1 MAVDKEALICL
12 SRVYSYYFKCN
23 FPLFYVYPA
32 LTRYLSILFLNI
44 LTLLACTHSSDNLF
58 HTLMVLCENENFLTS
73 NLLCFFTRVKLC
85 PLVILLSLIWKKKVR
100 INIFITIQYLKHFY
114 LIPPQS
120 SRFLLLST
128 FQFHVEARAWS
139 WFWRSCFSVSSSL
152 SRCTV
157 LAACPLIPCCV
168 HSCTNYCLRFFPVRN
183 SHIQVYEPVH
193 LNHLEVSP
201 LHTRYFST
209 IKTIRSHHGQ
219 PCL

>member
-1 MAVDKEALICL
+1 MMANNKYKGLLRLLNVIEHQCCVNIVNQTREELTRFNKIAIQGTAQMAVDKEALICL

-85 PLVILLSLIWKKKVR
+85 PSYFTFFNLEKKVR

-114 LIPPQS
+114 LIPPHS
-120 SRFLLLST
+120 SRF
-128 FQFHVEARAWS
+128 
-139 WFWRSCFSVSSSL
+139 
-152 SRCTV
+152 
-157 LAACPLIPCCV
+157 
-168 HSCTNYCLRFFPVRN
+168 
-183 SHIQVYEPVH
+183 
-193 LNHLEVSP
+193 
-201 LHTRYFST
+201 
-209 IKTIRSHHGQ
+209 
-219 PCL
+219 

>member
-1 MAVDKEALICL
+1 MVTIQDLTHVEQLSLRSKIRHRLSSYEPCFRPYLQIIAVSQRRRFNKIAIQGTPQMAVDKEALICL
-12 SRVYSYYFKCN
+12 SRVYSYYFKYN

-120 SRFLLLST
+120 SRF
-128 FQFHVEARAWS
+128 
-139 WFWRSCFSVSSSL
+139 
-152 SRCTV
+152 
-157 LAACPLIPCCV
+157 
-168 HSCTNYCLRFFPVRN
+168 
-183 SHIQVYEPVH
+183 
-193 LNHLEVSP
+193 
-201 LHTRYFST
+201 
-209 IKTIRSHHGQ
+209 
-219 PCL
+219 

>member
-1 MAVDKEALICL
+1 MWLRNTSPAMQFKWVSNGDRYSWLPFNKILTRFNKIAIQETPQMAVDKEALICL

-85 PLVILLSLIWKKKVR
+85 PLVILLSLIWKKNVR

-120 SRFLLLST
+120 SRF
-128 FQFHVEARAWS
+128 
-139 WFWRSCFSVSSSL
+139 
-152 SRCTV
+152 
-157 LAACPLIPCCV
+157 
-168 HSCTNYCLRFFPVRN
+168 
-183 SHIQVYEPVH
+183 
-193 LNHLEVSP
+193 
-201 LHTRYFST
+201 
-209 IKTIRSHHGQ
+209 
-219 PCL
+219 

>member
-85 PLVILLSLIWKKKVR
+85 PLVILLSLILKKKVR
-100 INIFITIQYLKHFY
+100 IRWMRSENLQRMMRRFSSYDSPSEEGGRRRCHHYRDNYRSTGTVLHEADGLVLRGDRLVVPSDLRQDMLK
-114 LIPPQS
+114 LIHESHQGMDKCK
-120 SRFLLLST
+120 
-128 FQFHVEARAWS
+128 ARA
-139 WFWRSCFSVSSSL
+139 R
-152 SRCTV
+152 TV
-157 LAACPLIPCCV
+157 L
-168 HSCTNYCLRFFPVRN
+168 Y
-183 SHIQVYEPVH
+183 
-193 LNHLEVSP
+193 
-201 LHTRYFST
+201 
-209 IKTIRSHHGQ
+209 
-219 PCL
+219 